1 MSLRTEKLIARQVWQ
16 TAFKNRAVSG
26 LLAGIGLLLVY
37 AAVSGWVIFEQQNEM
52 ARKYQHQARQDWLS
66 NPSKHPHRMAHYGHF
81 AFRPKAP
88 LSVFDFG
95 MERFLGNTIYLEAH
109 KQNPVNFSE
118 AGFSTGMLRFGEM
131 SLAMVLQLLLPLL
144 LFFLGF
150 GTVATERETG
160 TLKIVLS
167 QGVSWQQLIVGKS
180 LGLVAV
186 MLSLFGPVVLATGAL
201 WLGAQGGL
209 AGTDQT
215 ARLLLLVLAY
225 FLYLTFFC
233 IIAVLVSARSQ
244 TAKTALVSL
253 MGLWLVLTLVL
264 PRASQTL
271 GAYLYP
277 APSKVKFLADIQA
290 DVRKEGDSHNPHDPH
305 YKALKDSLLTA
316 YRVDSVQQLPFN
328 YSGFVMA
335 EGEKISARLYNE
347 HFRRLLAIYDRQ
359 NRFLKAMAFL
369 DPYLAI
375 RNLSMAL
382 SGTDFA
388 GYVDFQRQ
396 AEQYRYALAQKM
408 NDLQMHYISNKKL
421 KPTDKAHQID
431 KKHWREVPEFT
442 YRPPTIASVLR
453 HETLSL
459 LSFAFWVVVLLITA
473 GRLTK
478 TFKAV

>member
-26 LLAGIGLLLVY
+26 LLVGIGLLLAY
-37 AAVSGWVIFEQQNEM
+37 AAVSGWVIFEQQN
-52 ARKYQHQARQDWLS
+52 AIGQKYQRQARHDWLS
-66 NPSKHPHRMAHYGHF
+66 NPDKHPHRMAHYGHF

-131 SLAMVLQLLLPLL
+131 SMAMVLQLLLPLL

-160 TLKIVLS
+160 TLKMVLS
-167 QGVSWQQLIVGKS
+167 QGVSWQQLVVGKS
-180 LGLVAV
+180 LGLVVV
-186 MLSLFGPVVLATGAL
+186 MVTLFGPVVLATGAL
-201 WLGAQGGL
+201 CLCAPGSL
-209 AGTDQT
+209 VTTDQA

-253 MGLWLVLTLVL
+253 MGLWLMLTLVL
-264 PRASQTL
+264 PRASQAL
-271 GAYLYP
+271 GAYFYP
-277 APSKVKFLADIQA
+277 APSKVKFLADIEA

-305 YKALKDSLLTA
+305 YRGLKDSLLAA

-335 EGEKISARLYNE
+335 ESEKISARLYNE
-347 HFRRLLAIYDRQ
+347 HFHRLLAIYDRQ
-359 NRFLKAMAFL
+359 NRFSRAMAFL
-369 DPYLAI
+369 NPYLAI

-388 GYVDFQRQ
+388 SYVDFQRQ

-408 NDLQMHYISNKKL
+408 NDLQMQHISNEKL
-421 KPTDKAHQID
+421 KPTDKPHQID
-431 KKHWREVPEFT
+431 KKYWQEVPEFT
-442 YRPPTIASVLR
+442 YRSPTIASVFR
-453 HETLSL
+453 HETISL
-459 LSFAFWVVVLLITA
+459 LSFAFWAVALLVAA

-478 TFKAV
+478 TLKVV